1 MAGVG
6 GEAEKGTVA
15 MPLYEYGSNDAGAGG
30 DPRSPLLVGVVAGAL
45 AGAMVV
51 AFAWL
56 GVAWLGSED
65 PPPDH
70 DAPGSAALPSTA
82 VPSTALPSAALPSTE
97 GSVNAGESTIELA
110 RCREVF
116 EAQSA
121 PLRAAAASL
130 DQWEVHIGAMNKLV
144 TGAITL
150 KQATQFW
157 NQTRVGASTKLQSFA
172 AARERFQQRSAR
184 CPAPSNSGTAIP
196 PERRACY
203 RAVAARNQTLRLAI
217 VSLETWQQHVH
228 HMEMLRRGEMT
239 AQDATRLWLQSW
251 RTGNDQVRAYR
262 AAARAANGKTC

>member
-1 MAGVG
+1 
-6 GEAEKGTVA
+6 

-82 VPSTALPSAALPSTE
+82 VPSTALPSTE
-97 GSVNAGESTIELA
+97 GPVNAGESTIELA

-150 KQATQFW
+150 NQATQFW

-203 RAVAARNQTLRLAI
+203 RAVAARNQTLGLAV

>member
-1 MAGVG
+1 M
-6 GEAEKGTVA
+6 
-15 MPLYEYGSNDAGAGG
+15 
-30 DPRSPLLVGVVAGAL
+30 
-45 AGAMVV
+45 
-51 AFAWL
+51 
-56 GVAWLGSED
+56 
-65 PPPDH
+65 
-70 DAPGSAALPSTA
+70 
-82 VPSTALPSAALPSTE
+82 
-97 GSVNAGESTIELA
+97 NAGESTIELA

-150 KQATQFW
+150 NQATQFW

>member
-1 MAGVG
+1 
-6 GEAEKGTVA
+6 

-30 DPRSPLLVGVVAGAL
+30 DPRSPLLMGVVAGAL

-82 VPSTALPSAALPSTE
+82 VPSTALPSTE
-97 GSVNAGESTIELA
+97 GPVNAGESTIELA

>member
-1 MAGVG
+1 
-6 GEAEKGTVA
+6 

-82 VPSTALPSAALPSTE
+82 VPSTALPSTE
-97 GSVNAGESTIELA
+97 GPVNAGESTIELA

-130 DQWEVHIGAMNKLV
+130 DQWEVHICAMNKLV

-150 KQATQFW
+150 NHATQFW